1 MESKSINLIPE
12 RTAPVF
18 HVSQNDADRDIRLN
32 LFEGAKVVTL
42 SGTESVRVRYKKP
55 DGSIGSFGVTNTS
68 NTYVDVT
75 IPSSVTDKVG
85 RVYCKLKIN
94 GLGYK
99 AFYIDVE
106 VQA

>member
-18 HVSQNDADRDIRLN
+18 HVSQNDADREIRLN
-32 LFEGAKVVTL
+32 LYEGAKVVTL
-42 SGTESVRVRYKKP
+42 SGSEDLRVRYKKP

>member
-1 MESKSINLIPE
+1 MESKNINLIPE
-12 RTAPVF
+12 QTASVY
-18 HVSQNDADRDIRLN
+18 HISQNDANRTIRLN
-32 LFEGAKVVTL
+32 LFEGSNSVTL
-42 SGTESVRVRYKKP
+42 SGSEDLRVRYKKP
-55 DGSIGSFGVTNTS
+55 DKSIGSIGVTNTS

-85 RVYCKLKIN
+85 RVYCKLKIS